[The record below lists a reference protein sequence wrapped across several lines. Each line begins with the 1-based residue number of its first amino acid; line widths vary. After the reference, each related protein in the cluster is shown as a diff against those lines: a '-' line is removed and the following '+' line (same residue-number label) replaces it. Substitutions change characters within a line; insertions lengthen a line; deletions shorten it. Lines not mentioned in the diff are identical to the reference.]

1 MKLLYTLLF
10 AFFISCSTE
19 PEDVYG
25 CTDATA
31 CNFNTEATIYVP
43 NSCEYDI
50 SCQSFDFTNAIMQT
64 DAEGNELGVY
74 GEGVYSQCVESTIW
88 SDTQLGMSVVSMDA
102 GEMDVSIMPSSFVL
116 SAAYPNPFYPSTTI
130 NLSIPEAGSLS
141 LVVLDKEFNEIRELY
156 NDYANT
162 PGSYSFSWDGKNNN
176 QFQVEDGLYRVTA
189 TRSIIKC
196 YTNILLCSESDI
208 EDCTY

>member
-50 SCQSFDFTNAIMQT
+50 SCQSFDFTNAIMKT

-74 GEGVYSQCVESTIW
+74 GEGEYSQCFESTVW
-88 SDTQLGMSVVSMDA
+88 SDTQLGMSVVP
-102 GEMDVSIMPSSFVL
+102 MDVDASDLLPLKFEL
-116 SAAYPNPFYPSTTI
+116 YTPYPNPFNPSTTI
-130 NLSIPEAGSLS
+130 SLDMPAEEFISLTVYDKLGQIVSTLVEENLPSGSNH
-141 LVVLDKEFNEIRELY
+141 VL
-156 NDYANT
+156 
-162 PGSYSFSWDGKNNN
+162 WDGTDSNGIS
-176 QFQVEDGLYRVTA
+176 VSAGLYRVLLFSDT
-189 TRSIIKC
+189 INC
-196 YTNILLCSESDI
+196 YANILLCSESNI